1 MLCPSCMHNYNAQPA
16 VQPHSRATIWLAPS
30 ACMQLRSCACQRCS
44 IVPEAV
50 SWSSQARL
58 LLLCAQFCCRTWR
71 VRRHNTRQPHR
82 RCGSSQSLQASG
94 AQAFTA
100 FLGAACM
107 CDSTAK
113 TASLFP
119 HSAATFLTS
128 LIHEDTHASMLQ
140 MKVLPA
146 CNAYIQLPERTVEHT
161 FLVMAFFALGAA
173 AFLGAAACMPEQ
185 RCSG

>member
-1 MLCPSCMHNYNAQPA
+1 MCSVLLQDMASQKTLHL
-16 VQPHSRATIWLAPS
+16 SATPQVW
-30 ACMQLRSCACQRCS
+30 QQ
-44 IVPEAV
+44 
-50 SWSSQARL
+50 
-58 LLLCAQFCCRTWR
+58 
-71 VRRHNTRQPHR
+71 
-82 RCGSSQSLQASG
+82 QSLQASG

-107 CDSTAK
+107 CDSTAN
-113 TASLFP
+113 TASLFL
-119 HSAATFLTS
+119 HSAATLLTS
-128 LIHEDTHASMLQ
+128 LIHKDTHASMLQ

-173 AFLGAAACMPEQ
+173 AFLGAVACMPEQ